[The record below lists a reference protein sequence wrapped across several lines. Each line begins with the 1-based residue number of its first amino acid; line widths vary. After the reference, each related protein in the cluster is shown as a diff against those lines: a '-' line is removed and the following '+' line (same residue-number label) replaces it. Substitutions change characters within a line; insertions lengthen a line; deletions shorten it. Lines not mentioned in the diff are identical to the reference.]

1 MMAMMIGVVCRQCNP
16 TNKVLIVP
24 TRNTT
29 KWYVRRG
36 TNICYASKREKVPQL
51 TRSRLP
57 KMGWIRTVQTSW
69 RERFDDT
76 VNTSHM
82 RTPTNVRDDWPKGS
96 RVLRLTDVR
105 SSTYMH
111 GTIPYGIQC
120 ITVPLVFIM
129 HGNLVWAK
137 LLCYATK
144 IHSTL

>member
-36 TNICYASKREKVPQL
+36 TNICYAREKKFQSSLALAFRRWVG
-51 TRSRLP
+51 S
-57 KMGWIRTVQTSW
+57 
-69 RERFDDT
+69 ERFRHRDANDLMILWTPHTCEPQPMWEMIGRKGAECCDWQTYVAVPTCT
-76 VNTSHM
+76 V
-82 RTPTNVRDDWPKGS
+82 
-96 RVLRLTDVR
+96 
-105 SSTYMH
+105 
-111 GTIPYGIQC
+111 PYGIQC